1 VVVTHLLRDHRSM
14 LKEIM
19 EKYVVMPVERIHGI
33 VVPEAGHV
41 YVMPEDVLLEIRQGI
56 LYLTP
61 RPEDYVWNQAINVF
75 FTSLAQDQREHAI
88 GVILSGMGTDGATG
102 SLMLYRHGGEV
113 LVQEPTSAQYDSM
126 PKATIRTDHPHLVL
140 PPRELG
146 HRLTTMLQRNQRAST
161 GA

>member
-1 VVVTHLLRDHRSM
+1 
-14 LKEIM
+14 
-19 EKYVVMPVERIHGI
+19 MPVERIHGI
-33 VVPEAGHV
+33 VVPEAGHI

-75 FTSLAQDQREHAI
+75 FTSLAKDQRGHAI
-88 GVILSGMGTDGATG
+88 GVILSGVGTDGAAG
-102 SLMLYRHGGEV
+102 SLMLYRHGGAI
-113 LVQEPTSAQYDSM
+113 LVQEPTSAQFDSM
-126 PKATIRTDHPHLVL
+126 PKATIQTDHPDFVL

-146 HRLTTMLQRNQRAST
+146 QRLAALLQRSDRAST